1 MTNSLSLQIR
11 EDTKEA
17 IEELLESHQ
26 EVAEVPV
33 GGVGCAAAPSVRMQA
48 GPVHH
53 FPDCLQAAHKAA
65 EEMPAGCGGGG
76 DRKD

>member
-1 MTNSLSLQIR
+1 MTNSLSVQIR

-33 GGVGCAAAPSVRMQA
+33 GGVGCAAALSVRIQA

-53 FPDCLQAAHKAA
+53 FLQAAHKAA